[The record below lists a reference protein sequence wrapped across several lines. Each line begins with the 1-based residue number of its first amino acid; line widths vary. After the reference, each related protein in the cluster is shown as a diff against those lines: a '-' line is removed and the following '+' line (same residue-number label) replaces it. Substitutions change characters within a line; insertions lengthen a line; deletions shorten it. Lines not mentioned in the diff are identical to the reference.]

1 MIVHAAC
8 STKYL
13 KMSCFFDLFYNKNNE
28 NLFKLHKVLAEK
40 NQLKTSSEVLAT
52 NNQEILATN
61 NQEETSGLI
70 NEKIMKEDS
79 VAEGII
85 VSSQVK

>member
-1 MIVHAAC
+1 M
-8 STKYL
+8 
-13 KMSCFFDLFYNKNNE
+13 
-28 NLFKLHKVLAEK
+28 LAEK